1 MLPNEQHATNEM
13 TAKTLFVVLSPF
25 VISLPL

>member
-13 TAKTLFVVLSPF
+13 MTKTLFVVLSPF